1 MTTATTSA
9 TSTTKALMAR
19 RSATLGPHSPTFYAE
34 PLQLVSGEGVWLRG
48 ADGVEYLD
56 AYNNVPHVG
65 HCNPVVVEAIA
76 AQAARLNIHTR
87 YVHETVVEYAEALLG
102 TFAPPLDKVFFT
114 NSGSEANE
122 LALRMARQHT
132 GSTGVLVSDFSYH
145 GNTTSLAVLT
155 TGLTVRERLGSHVRA
170 LRIPD
175 LAADPRPEE
184 TVLAIALNEARAAI
198 ASLVASGHGVSAL
211 LFDPLFST
219 EGLPCVPAGYVE
231 GVAGLVRSAGGL
243 VIADEV
249 QSGFGRTGTR
259 LWGHE
264 LFGITP
270 ELVTLGKPMGNGHPL
285 GAVVTTSG
293 LLEEFGSA
301 NLYFNTFAGNPVSA
315 AAGAAVLREMADREL
330 RAGALEVGDRARAL
344 LEKLAAAHPSVTTV
358 RGTGLFFGLEFADAG
373 GHPDAGLTGRVVEDL
388 RRRGVLISRVGRHDN
403 VLKIRPPLV
412 FGHDHLTV
420 LVDRLA
426 ASLDALE
433 AA

>member
-1 MTTATTSA
+1 MTTTT
-9 TSTTKALMAR
+9 TPTTEVLLAR
-19 RSATLGPHSPTFYAE
+19 RRAALGPHSPTFYDE

-48 ADGVEYLD
+48 ADGVDYLD

-65 HCNPVVVEAIA
+65 HCNPVVVRAIA
-76 AQAARLNIHTR
+76 DQAARLNIHTR

-145 GNTTSLAVLT
+145 GNTTSLAELT
-155 TGLTVRERLGSHVRA
+155 TGLTVKERQGTHVRA
-170 LRIPD
+170 LRVPD
-175 LAADPRPEE
+175 LDTDGRPEE
-184 TVLAIALNEARAAI
+184 TVLAEALAAARAAV
-198 ASLVASGHGVSAL
+198 ASLRDAGHGISAF

-219 EGLPCVPAGYVE
+219 EGLPRVPSGYVE
-231 GVAGLVRSAGGL
+231 AVAALVRDAGG
-243 VIADEV
+243 VVVADEV

-264 LFGITP
+264 LFDITP

-285 GAVVTTSG
+285 GAVVTTDA

-330 RAGALEVGDRARAL
+330 RAGALKVGDRARTL
-344 LEKLAAAHPSVTTV
+344 LGEVAANHPGVNSV
-358 RGTGLFFGLEFADAG
+358 RGTGLFFGLDFTDAEG
-373 GHPDAGLTGRVVEDL
+373 RPDAALTRRVVEDM
-388 RRRGVLISRVGRHDN
+388 RRRGVLISRVGRHEN

-412 FGHDHLTV
+412 FGHDHLTL

-426 ASLDALE
+426 ECLTALE
-433 AA
+433 TA